1 MWKRERLMSDDGL
14 SATDR
19 RALASV
25 AVQFFV
31 NGALFASFVPRLPEI
46 RDRIEIGNDALGR
59 LLAIGAL
66 SGLVGSALVGRA
78 VERFGTRNLLW
89 VAGICLCSSLS
100 IVGLATAPAVL
111 VIGLASLAI
120 FDVLVDTAM
129 NLQGSWISGRR
140 RAPVMNRLHGLW
152 SLGTVVGGVAASQ
165 LAGLGVTLR
174 VHLLAVSAIL
184 LVVVIFVGAGLLRN
198 DEHPAPEQGST
209 ADGPAGVRPTSG
221 TPGGSG
227 SVATVASDGVARP
240 ARWFRGPLLIFA
252 LVGGCS
258 IAMELT
264 SSDWA
269 AIRLSDDFG
278 ASAGIAGLAYVAFTV
293 GMTVGRFG
301 GDSMIFRFGH
311 QRVADIGIVVAMF
324 GLVVAAL
331 VPDQWVVLFG
341 YLASGLG
348 IATQFPKLYDDAAKH
363 PGRPGVGLGALT
375 GGSRVALL
383 VTPVVVGTLAT
394 SRLSVGAATAILTL
408 PAAAVFL
415 VATRRSA

>member
-1 MWKRERLMSDDGL
+1 MSDDGL
-14 SATDR
+14 SPSDR

-89 VAGICLCSSLS
+89 VAGVCLCSSLS

-165 LAGLGVTLR
+165 LAGVGVTLR

-184 LVVVIFVGAGLLRN
+184 LVVVIVVGAGLLRT
-198 DEHPAPEQGST
+198 DEHASLV
-209 ADGPAGVRPTSG
+209 DGPAADGTGAAGPMAG
-221 TPGGSG
+221 TPGGIGLEPIIAAGG
-227 SVATVASDGVARP
+227 SLVGADRAR
-240 ARWFRGPLLIFA
+240 RRFRGPLLVFA

-269 AIRLSDDFG
+269 AIRLTDDFG

-293 GMTVGRFG
+293 GMTIGRFG

-311 QRVADIGIVVAMF
+311 QRVADIGIVVTIV
-324 GLVVAAL
+324 GLVVAAF
-331 VPDQWVVLFG
+331 VPNQWIVVLG
-341 YLASGLG
+341 YLAAGLG
-348 IATQFPKLYDDAAKH
+348 IATQFPKLYDDPAKH

-383 VTPVVVGTLAT
+383 VTPIAVGTLAT
-394 SRLSVGAATAILTL
+394 SRLSVGAATAILTV
-408 PAAAVFL
+408 PAAAVFV